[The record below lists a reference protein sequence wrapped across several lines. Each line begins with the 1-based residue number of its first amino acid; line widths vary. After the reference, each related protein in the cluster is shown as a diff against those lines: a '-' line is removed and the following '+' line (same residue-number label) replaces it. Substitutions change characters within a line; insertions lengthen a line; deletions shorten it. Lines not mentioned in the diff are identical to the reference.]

1 MSVKYD
7 KLDRIL
13 MARGKKRSDLR
24 EILPTATVARL
35 KKNEYISMESMEK
48 ICIFLDCQPSDFIE
62 VYKTVTYID
71 ENG

>member
-35 KKNEYISMESMEK
+35 KKNEYILSLVRL
-48 ICIFLDCQPSDFIE
+48 I
-62 VYKTVTYID
+62 
-71 ENG
+71 